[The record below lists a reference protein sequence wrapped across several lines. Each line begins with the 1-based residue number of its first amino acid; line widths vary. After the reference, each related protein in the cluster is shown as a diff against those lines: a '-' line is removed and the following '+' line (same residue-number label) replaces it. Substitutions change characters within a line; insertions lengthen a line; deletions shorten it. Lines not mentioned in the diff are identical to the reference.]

1 MPIDSAINWE
11 KPQEEPLFVRRLAAT
26 ALIVAFT
33 LTTSACSL
41 SGNVASLQPYSPSD
55 GQQADLE
62 NIKARNFMY
71 LVSESG
77 QGFLI
82 GSLVN
87 SASEAKVVKIQYV
100 DPNSQAKTDYFVEV
114 AAGAKLDFGYNGNP
128 AISMPV
134 VEIPGQ
140 TALFYFLESDTIS
153 EGIKVPVLDGTLSE
167 YKALLLLL
175 EQQVAP
181 TGEPTEEAEAEPTN

>member
-1 MPIDSAINWE
+1 MPFDSAINWH

-26 ALIVAFT
+26 ALIAT
-33 LTTSACSL
+33 LALSTSACSL

-55 GQQADLE
+55 GQQVDLE
-62 NIKARNFMY
+62 SVKARNFIY

-87 SASEAKVVKIQYV
+87 SAAEAKVVKIQYV

-114 AAGAKLDFGYNGNP
+114 GAGAKLDFGYNGNP

-134 VEIPGQ
+134 IEVPGQ
-140 TALFYFLESDTIS
+140 TALFYFLESDTVNAQM
-153 EGIKVPVLDGTLSE
+153 KVPVMDGTLAE
-167 YKALLLLL
+167 YRALIQLL
-175 EQQVAP
+175 EQQV
-181 TGEPTEEAEAEPTN
+181 EPTPESTEETEPTN

>member
-1 MPIDSAINWE
+1 M
-11 KPQEEPLFVRRLAAT
+11 FVRRLAAT
-26 ALIVAFT
+26 ALIAT
-33 LTTSACSL
+33 LALSTSACSL

-55 GQQADLE
+55 GQQVDLE
-62 NIKARNFMY
+62 SVKARNFIY
-71 LVSESG
+71 LVSQSG
-77 QGFLI
+77 KGFLI

-87 SASEAKVVKIQYV
+87 SAGEAKVVKIQYV

-134 VEIPGQ
+134 VEVPGQ
-140 TALFYFLESDTIS
+140 TALFYFLESDTVNAQM
-153 EGIKVPVLDGTLSE
+153 KVPVLDGPLSE
-167 YKALLLLL
+167 YKALLQLL

-181 TGEPTEEAEAEPTN
+181 TTEPTDEPEAEPTN

>member
-1 MPIDSAINWE
+1 MPIISAINLL
-11 KPQEEPLFVRRLAAT
+11 KPQEEPLFVRRLAVS
-26 ALIVAFT
+26 ALIAT
-33 LTTSACSL
+33 LALSTSACSF
-41 SGNVASLQPYSPSD
+41 SGDVTSLKPYAPSD
-55 GQQADLE
+55 GQQVDLE

-82 GSLVN
+82 GSLVS
-87 SASEAKVVKIQYV
+87 SASEPKVVKIQYV
-100 DPNSQAKTDYFVEV
+100 DPNSQAKTDYFVEI
-114 AAGAKLDFGYNGNP
+114 ASGAKLDFGYNGNP

-134 VEIPGQ
+134 GEVPGQ

-153 EGIKVPVLDGTLSE
+153 DGVQVPVLDGTLPE

-181 TGEPTEEAEAEPTN
+181 TPEPTEEAEPTN

>member
-1 MPIDSAINWE
+1 M
-11 KPQEEPLFVRRLAAT
+11 FVRRLATT
-26 ALIVAFT
+26 ALVAS
-33 LTTSACSL
+33 LALATSGCSL

-55 GQQADLE
+55 GQQVNLE

-87 SASEAKVVKIQYV
+87 SSTEPRVVKIQYV
-100 DPNSQAKTDYFVEV
+100 DPNTQAKTDYFVEV
-114 AAGAKLDFGYNGNP
+114 QAGAKLDIGYNGNP
-128 AISMPV
+128 PIQMPV
-134 VEIPGQ
+134 IEIPGQ
-140 TALFYFLESDTIS
+140 TAMFYFLESDTVNALM
-153 EGIKVPVLDGTLSE
+153 KVPVLDGTLAE
-167 YKALLLLL
+167 YKSLLQLL

-181 TGEPTEEAEAEPTN
+181 SAEPEAEVTN

>member
-1 MPIDSAINWE
+1 MAFDSAINWH

-26 ALIVAFT
+26 ALIAT
-33 LTTSACSL
+33 LALSTSACSI
-41 SGNVASLQPYSPSD
+41 SGNVSSLQPYSPSD
-55 GQQADLE
+55 GQQVNLE
-62 NIKARNFMY
+62 SIKARNFIY

-87 SASEAKVVKIQYV
+87 SAGEAKVVKIQYV

-134 VEIPGQ
+134 VEVPGQ
-140 TALFYFLESDTIS
+140 TALFYFLESDTVNG
-153 EGIKVPVLDGTLSE
+153 EMKVPVLDGTLSE
-167 YKALLLLL
+167 YKALIQLL

-181 TGEPTEEAEAEPTN
+181 TSEPAEDAEAEPTN

>member
-1 MPIDSAINWE
+1 MPIISAINLW
-11 KPQEEPLFVRRLAAT
+11 KPQEEPLFVRRLAVSVLIASL
-26 ALIVAFT
+26 ALS
-33 LTTSACSL
+33 TSACSF
-41 SGNVASLQPYSPSD
+41 SGDVTSLKPYSPSD
-55 GQQADLE
+55 GQQVDLE

-82 GSLVN
+82 GSLVS

-100 DPNSQAKTDYFVEV
+100 DPNSQAKTDYFVEI
-114 AAGAKLDFGYNGNP
+114 APGAKLDFGYNGNP

-140 TALFYFLESDTIS
+140 TALFYFLESETIS
-153 EGIKVPVLDGTLSE
+153 DGVQVPVLDGTLSE

-181 TGEPTEEAEAEPTN
+181 TPESTEETEPTN

>member
-1 MPIDSAINWE
+1 MPIISAINLW
-11 KPQEEPLFVRRLAAT
+11 KPQEEPLFVRRLAVSVLIASL
-26 ALIVAFT
+26 ALS
-33 LTTSACSL
+33 TSACSL
-41 SGNVASLQPYSPSD
+41 SSNVTSLKPYSPSD
-55 GQQADLE
+55 GQQVDLE

-82 GSLVN
+82 GSLVS
-87 SASEAKVVKIQYV
+87 SASEPKVVKIQYV
-100 DPNSQAKTDYFVEV
+100 DPNSQAKTDYFVEI
-114 AAGAKLDFGYNGNP
+114 APGAKLDFGYNGNP

-140 TALFYFLESDTIS
+140 TALFYFLESETIS
-153 EGIKVPVLDGTLSE
+153 DGVQVPVLDGTLSE

-181 TGEPTEEAEAEPTN
+181 TPEATDLEEPTN

>member
-1 MPIDSAINWE
+1 
-11 KPQEEPLFVRRLAAT
+11 LFVRRLAAT
-26 ALIVAFT
+26 ALIAT
-33 LTTSACSL
+33 LALSTSACSF
-41 SGNVASLQPYSPSD
+41 SGNVTSLQPYSPSD
-55 GQQADLE
+55 GQQVNLE
-62 NIKARNFMY
+62 SIKARNFIY

-87 SASEAKVVKIQYV
+87 SSGEAKVVKIQYV

-140 TALFYFLESDTIS
+140 TALFYFLESDTVNG
-153 EGIKVPVLDGTLSE
+153 EMKVPVLDGTLAE
-167 YKALLLLL
+167 YKALIQLL

-181 TGEPTEEAEAEPTN
+181 TSEPAEDAEAEPTN

>member
-1 MPIDSAINWE
+1 MPFDSAINWQ

-26 ALIVAFT
+26 ALIAT
-33 LTTSACSL
+33 LALSTSACSL
-41 SGNVASLQPYSPSD
+41 SGNVASLQPYAPSD
-55 GQQADLE
+55 GQQVDLE
-62 NIKARNFMY
+62 SVKARNFMY

-87 SASEAKVVKIQYV
+87 SASEARVVKIQYV

-134 VEIPGQ
+134 VEVPGQ
-140 TALFYFLESDTIS
+140 TALFYFLESDTVNAQM
-153 EGIKVPVLDGTLSE
+153 KVPVLDGTLAT
-167 YKALLLLL
+167 YKSLIQLL

-181 TGEPTEEAEAEPTN
+181 TTEPEEQAEPTN

>member
-1 MPIDSAINWE
+1 M
-11 KPQEEPLFVRRLAAT
+11 FVRRLAAT
-26 ALIVAFT
+26 ALIAALA

-41 SGNVASLQPYSPSD
+41 SSNVTSLQPYSPSD
-55 GQQADLE
+55 GQQVNLE
-62 NIKARNFMY
+62 NIKARNFIY

-128 AISMPV
+128 AISIPV

-140 TALFYFLESDTIS
+140 TALFYFLESDLVS
-153 EGIKVPVLDGTLSE
+153 EGIQIPVLDGTLSE
-167 YKALLLLL
+167 YKALLVLL

-181 TGEPTEEAEAEPTN
+181 TPEAEQEPVG

>member
-1 MPIDSAINWE
+1 M
-11 KPQEEPLFVRRLAAT
+11 FVRRLATA
-26 ALIVAFT
+26 ALIAT
-33 LTTSACSL
+33 LALTTSACSF
-41 SGNVASLQPYSPSD
+41 SGEVASLDPYSPSD

-87 SASEAKVVKIQYV
+87 SATEAKVVKIQYV
-100 DPNSQAKTDYFVEV
+100 DPNSQAKTDFFVEV
-114 AAGAKLDFGYNGNP
+114 AAGAKLDFGYNGNA

-134 VEIPGQ
+134 VEVPGQ
-140 TALFYFLESDTIS
+140 TALFYFLESDTVS

-167 YKALLLLL
+167 YRALLLIL

-181 TGEPTEEAEAEPTN
+181 TPEAEQESEG